1 MNDSTPS
8 TEDRRLIRARDW
20 FETLQA
26 RIIAAMEALERAFT
40 GVGVDRPPGRFA
52 IEPWERTDA
61 SGAPGGGG
69 RMAILRG
76 RLFEKVGA
84 HVSLVHGAFPAE
96 FASQIPGADK
106 DPRFWASGVSVI
118 AHPWSPHVPTVHM
131 NTRLVRTTKTWFGG
145 GADLT
150 PMLDARRKPD
160 DPDAIAFHKGLR
172 AACERHPGVADAE
185 RFKTWCDEY
194 FFLKHRNEPRGI
206 GGIFFDYLNSAGD
219 SGNSA
224 FDADFA
230 FVRDV
235 GESFIAVYDDIVRR
249 NAEKTWEPAER
260 EQQLARRGRYV
271 EFNLLYDRGT
281 IFGLKTGGNV
291 ASILSSMPPLA
302 SWP

>member
-1 MNDSTPS
+1 MNELTVSM
-8 TEDRRLIRARDW
+8 EDPRFPGVRDW
-20 FETLQA
+20 FQTLQE
-26 RIIAAMEALERAFT
+26 RIIAAMEALEREFP
-40 GVGVDRPPGRFA
+40 GVGADRPPGLFA
-52 IEPWERTDA
+52 IEPWERMDA
-61 SGAPGGGG
+61 SGEPGGGG
-69 RMAILRG
+69 RMAMLRG
-76 RLFEKVGA
+76 RLFEKMGV

-106 DPRFWASGVSVI
+106 DPRFWAAGVSVI

-150 PMLDARRKPD
+150 PMLDERRSRTIRLNRLSCGHGGD
-160 DPDAIAFHKGLR
+160 LR
-172 AACERHPGVADAE
+172 APSGVADAE

-194 FFLKHRNEPRGI
+194 FYLKHRKEPRGI

-219 SGNSA
+219 PGNSA

-235 GESFIAVYDDIVRR
+235 GESFLGVYVDIVRR
-249 NAEKTWEPAER
+249 NAEKPWEAAQRER
-260 EQQLARRGRYV
+260 QLARRGRYV